1 MIMKS
6 LSLEVRVGL
15 LIMVALV
22 IMAGFLFL
30 LGGVHLDKGYTVY
43 VDFNNPGGLKPG
55 APVRIAGVRVG
66 TVERSEYLGGK
77 LDPKT
82 GKRPLV
88 RIELKVDNDVKDTI
102 HEDALFY
109 VTSQGV
115 LGEPFVAI
123 DPGSPDKPILAEGS
137 VMHGVDPP
145 RLDLALAMGYELL
158 ETMVS
163 ALRNNREELEGLLSN
178 ASGTLKGMNELLGEN
193 HDRIN
198 RILANVETATSEG
211 TTLIQA
217 VRQNYVDGAAPKR
230 ILLNLDKTLA
240 ATSAEAGPLMQDVRG
255 AVSDAREM
263 LGPEQR
269 QSIKSTISDAAMLAD
284 KAKVTLG
291 EAQQIM
297 THMKRGQGTVGALL
311 MDEAVYDDVQEMLR
325 DIKHN
330 PWKLFWRE

>member
-1 MIMKS
+1 MKG

-15 LIMVALV
+15 LILVALV
-22 IMAGFLFL
+22 IMGGFLFL
-30 LGGVHLDKGYTVY
+30 LGGVHLEDGYKVY
-43 VDFNNPGGLKPG
+43 VDFNNPGGIKPG

-88 RIELKVDNDVKDTI
+88 RIELSVDNNVKDTI

-123 DPGSPDKPILAEGS
+123 DPGSPDRPVLEEGS

-178 ASGTLKGMNELLGEN
+178 ASGMMKGLNEVLGEN
-193 HDRIN
+193 HERIN
-198 RILANVETATSEG
+198 RILVNVETATSEG
-211 TTLIQA
+211 TQLIQA
-217 VRQNYVDGAAPKR
+217 VRQNYVDGAQPKR
-230 ILLNLDKTLA
+230 IIQNLDKTLA
-240 ATSAEAGPLMQDVRG
+240 ATSAQAGPLMEDVRG
-255 AVSDAREM
+255 AVADAREV

-269 QSIKSTISDAAMLAD
+269 EKLKSTINDAALLAD

-291 EAQQIM
+291 DAQQIM

-325 DIKHN
+325 DLKHN